1 MANWNWAQRAQKSV
15 AHSITSR
22 LELKVLLEFK
32 RYFTKNGLQDVG
44 RMPLDV
50 KYSLIC
56 VSTGIKV
63 GETTADKMFTLIEV
77 ECLGACVN
85 APMVQINDNY
95 YVSAWQTVQLY
106 SFLDME
112 PN

>member
-1 MANWNWAQRAQKSV
+1 MTAKVCV
-15 AHSITSR
+15 AYSITSR
-22 LELKVLLEFK
+22 LQLKVLPEFK
-32 RYFTKNGLQDVG
+32 IGCFTKNGLQDVG
-44 RMPLDV
+44 RKPLDV
-50 KYSLIC
+50 KYILIC

>member
-1 MANWNWAQRAQKSV
+1 MSDQLKQLYVKHGQQKLSPKTAKICV
-15 AHSITSR
+15 GHSITSR
-22 LELKVLLEFK
+22 LQLKVLPEFK
-32 RYFTKNGLQDVG
+32 IGCFTKNGLQDVG
-44 RMPLDV
+44 RKPLDV
-50 KYSLIC
+50 KYILIC

-95 YVSAWQTVQLY
+95 YVSA
-106 SFLDME
+106 
-112 PN
+112 